1 MDEALFRITRSTDSH
16 GHRVACGVAS
26 VTAFLSLMGAL
37 FSTTAQAELTVVAA
51 VSALVS
57 AVAWHAILR
66 PYVAEVVLREE
77 RLEWGAVGKSEGA
90 VDRNDVESF
99 VFGTGV
105 NRDVSYAVL
114 DDGRKVEIGM
124 FGGEPNLRRL
134 VAAVKRHW
142 PEISVDAKL

>member
-1 MDEALFRITRSTDSH
+1 MDEPLFRISRSTDSH

-26 VTAFLSLMGAL
+26 VTTFLSLLGAL
-37 FSTTAQAELTVVAA
+37 FASGVRAELTVVAA

-66 PYVAEVVLREE
+66 PYEAEVVLREE
-77 RLEWGAVGKSEGA
+77 RLEWGAVGNTEGA
-90 VDRNDVESF
+90 VDRSDVGSF

-114 DDGRKVEIGM
+114 DDGTKVEIGM

-142 PEISVDAKL
+142 PEIPVDAKL